1 MGVGMVAFLAGALI
15 GLRFLY
21 YFLTGSGE
29 GHIQSLILSSIL
41 IGIGF
46 QTIMGAFLA
55 DLLSVNRRL
64 LEELQYKSRQLE
76 GIIPSSKKEL
86 QKSNEQ

>member
-1 MGVGMVAFLAGALI
+1 MGVGLVLFLIGTVT

-21 YFLTGSGE
+21 YFFAESGE

-76 GIIPSSKKEL
+76 NITVKKKRKPE
-86 QKSNEQ
+86 K

>member
-1 MGVGMVAFLAGALI
+1 MGVGLVIFFIGTVI

-21 YFLTGSGE
+21 YFFAESGE

-41 IGIGF
+41 IGMGF
-46 QTIMGAFLA
+46 QTVMGAFLA
-55 DLLSVNRRL
+55 DLVSVNRRL

-76 GIIPSSKKEL
+76 NITAKNRKKA
-86 QKSNEQ
+86 